1 MFQGWPNRLVDY
13 FQHAAASEQFIFY
26 QRDIWLDS
34 GRVAVH
40 QETDCAGGC
49 QHRYLRIAIA
59 ITFTK
64 FRCSVPGLSC
74 FAFQIQKLINIGNV
88 GDSSAMEVNHFAH
101 GIDVVFCERF
111 AHAAAARVAVTRKRP
126 HRFR

>member
-26 QRDIWLDS
+26 QRDIGLDS

-64 FRCSVPGLSC
+64 FRCSVLGLSC
-74 FAFQIQKLINIGNV
+74 FAFQLQKLFNIWIV
-88 GDSSAMEVNHFAH
+88 GDSSAKWVNVYAQ
-101 GIDVVFCERF
+101 GIDVVMW
-111 AHAAAARVAVTRKRP
+111 
-126 HRFR
+126 